1 MKTNKL
7 VLIGILIIA
16 FAAMVAPV
24 LAGTTGTAYV
34 SGNPS
39 KYVAIT
45 LSSGTVPLTLIPNA
59 AATSSALTITAD
71 SNSKFTITVNDNTGR
86 ALGDGTQGYMGNY
99 SVTNSAYE
107 VIPNNTK
114 LASPLQLSG
123 TTTGTTTVGTIT
135 PPILAATPQTLY
147 TGTHWVASQSLPT
160 LFTQPVAY
168 NDPFLLGTNVYR
180 MDMMFTIT
188 AV

>member
-24 LAGTTGTAYV
+24 LAANTGTTYV

-45 LSSGTVPLTLIPNA
+45 LSSGSVPLTLVPGGS
-59 AATSSALTITAD
+59 ATSSALTITAD
-71 SNSKFTITVNDNTGR
+71 SNAKFTITVNDNSGR
-86 ALGDGTQGYMGNY
+86 ALGQGYMGNY
-99 SVTNSAYE
+99 TSGAYE
-107 VIPNNTK
+107 ASPTNTT

-135 PPILAATPQTLY
+135 PPILTGTPQTLY
-147 TGTHWVASQSLPT
+147 TGTKWVSSQSLPT
-160 LFTQPVAY
+160 LFTQPVAL
-168 NDPFLLGTNVYR
+168 NDPFLPGSSVYR